1 MSGPLIMSHPGP
13 LPTMPGMNAGIVA
26 CDEGPFASGTV
37 QCAVC
42 WRTFTDLL
50 VLALDAVCY
59 RPDAEGEDR
68 PPYRRCPDCRAAH
81 RHPPE
86 QLDLLTLLEEG
97 LS

>member
-1 MSGPLIMSHPGP
+1 MSRPLIESHPGP
-13 LPTMPGMNAGIVA
+13 LPTAPGMNAGIIA
-26 CDEGPFASGTV
+26 RGEGPHARGTV

-42 WRTFTDLL
+42 WRTWTDVL

-59 RPDAEGEDR
+59 QADVKGEDR

-86 QLDLLTLLEEG
+86 QLDMLALLEGG
-97 LS
+97 L